1 MSGMQ
6 RVQKIRA
13 MEHQRALRNL
23 ATVDGEL
30 ARSRA
35 ALSAQERALMAQAQ
49 RAPITAAQLV
59 DADAQRAGLTRRI
72 ASLAQSREQAATAT
86 RASALASKQV
96 ELMVERQRAAALA
109 ESEARDARVM
119 DELGAQAWNRR

>member
-6 RVQKIRA
+6 RVQKIRDL
-13 MEHQRALRNL
+13 EHQRAMRNL

-35 ALSAQERALMAQAQ
+35 ALSAQERNLMQQ
-49 RAPITAAQLV
+49 VQVAPVSAAQLV
-59 DADAQRAGLTRRI
+59 DAEAHRLGLTRRI
-72 ASLAQSREQAATAT
+72 ATLAASREQAATAT

-109 ESEARDARVM
+109 ESEAKEARLM
-119 DELGAQAWNRR
+119 DELGAQAWNRK

>member
-13 MEHQRALRNL
+13 MEHQRAMRNL

-35 ALSAQERALMAQAQ
+35 ALSAQERALMTQAQ
-49 RAPITAAQLV
+49 RAPLTAAQLV

-72 ASLAQSREQAATAT
+72 ASLAQSREQAASAT

-96 ELMVERQRAAALA
+96 ELMVERQRAAALV
-109 ESEARDARVM
+109 ESEAREARAM